1 MKTYTLLIFL
11 LFFNYSNSQ
20 NNIITYNFKIL
31 EDKQLLDNEIVGKM
45 YREDME
51 SAKYLNFR
59 LIFRDTIAKFENT
72 QIAELDGKETKGA
85 LMKSRCR
92 KEIIVY
98 KDSIYQN
105 NSEGAFEE
113 NQYLIV
119 KPIEK
124 KWNLTNESK
133 KIDNYI
139 CYKAT
144 TEYIVINSKGKFVH
158 PVIAWYCPEI
168 PNKFGPAGYGGLP
181 GMILELQ
188 EKNNVFGAIKI
199 ELKAPLEKIQI
210 PKKGIKISHQEYQNL
225 FIKLSK
231 SRF

>member
-1 MKTYTLLIFL
+1 MRTYTLLIFL
-11 LFFNYSNSQ
+11 LIFNYSNSQ

-31 EDKQLLDNEIVGKM
+31 EDKQLLENELIGKM
-45 YREDME
+45 YRENME
-51 SAKYLNFR
+51 GAKYLNFR
-59 LIFRDTIAKFENT
+59 LIFKDTIAKFENIQLT
-72 QIAELDGKETKGA
+72 ELDDNNSRGA
-85 LMKSRCR
+85 LNMSRCR
-92 KEIIVY
+92 KEIIIY
-98 KDSIYQN
+98 KDSVYQN
-105 NSEGAFEE
+105 NSEGAFKE

-133 KIDNYI
+133 KIDKYT
-139 CYKAT
+139 CFKAT
-144 TEYIVINSKGKFVH
+144 TEYIVTNTKGTFIH

-168 PNKFGPAGYGGLP
+168 PYQYGPAGYGGLP

-188 EKNNVFGAIKI
+188 ERNNVFGAIKI
-199 ELKAPLEKIQI
+199 ELKTSLENIQI
-210 PKKGIKISHQEYQNL
+210 PKKGTKISYQEYQNL

>member
-1 MKTYTLLIFL
+1 MKTHTLLIFL
-11 LFFNYSNSQ
+11 IIFNYSNSQ

-31 EDKQLLDNEIVGKM
+31 EDKQLLDNELIGKS

-51 SAKYLNFR
+51 GAKFLNFR
-59 LIFRDTIAKFENT
+59 LIFRDTIAKFENIQLT
-72 QIAELDGKETKGA
+72 ELDDTNTKGA
-85 LMKSRCR
+85 LSMSRCR

-113 NQYLIV
+113 NKYLIV

-124 KWNLTNESK
+124 NWVLANESK
-133 KIDNYI
+133 KIDNYT

-144 TEYIVINSKGKFVH
+144 SEYIVINSKGTFIH

-168 PNKFGPAGYGGLP
+168 PFQFGPAGYGGLP

-188 EKNNVFGAIKI
+188 ERNNVFGAVKI
-199 ELKAPLEKIQI
+199 ELKTPLENIQI
-210 PKKGIKISHQEYQNL
+210 PKKGIRISHQEYQNL

>member
-1 MKTYTLLIFL
+1 MKAYTILIFL
-11 LFFNYSNSQ
+11 LYYNYSNSQ
-20 NNIITYNFKIL
+20 NNTITYNFKIL
-31 EDKQLLDNEIVGKM
+31 EDKQLLNNEVIGKM

-51 SAKYLNFR
+51 GAKYLNFR

-72 QIAELDGKETKGA
+72 QLTELDGKNVKGA
-85 LMKSRCR
+85 LNMSRCR

-105 NSEGAFEE
+105 NAEGAFKE

-119 KPIEK
+119 EPIEK

-133 KIDNYI
+133 KIDKYT
-139 CYKAT
+139 CFKAT
-144 TEYIVINSKGKFVH
+144 TEYIVVNSKGTFIH

-168 PNKFGPAGYGGLP
+168 PYQYGPAGYGGLP

-188 EKNNVFGAIKI
+188 ERNNVFGAVKI
-199 ELKAPLEKIQI
+199 ELKTPSENIQI

-225 FIKLSK
+225 FLKLPRSG
-231 SRF
+231 F

>member
-1 MKTYTLLIFL
+1 MNKFIRCILLLATSFC
-11 LFFNYSNSQ
+11 YSQ

-31 EDKQLLDNEIVGKM
+31 EDKQLLENELIGKM

-59 LIFRDTIAKFENT
+59 LIFRDTIAKFENIQLT
-72 QIAELDGKETKGA
+72 ELDDNNSRGA
-85 LMKSRCR
+85 LNMSRCR

-105 NSEGAFEE
+105 NSEGAFKE

-133 KIDNYI
+133 KIDKYT
-139 CYKAT
+139 CFKAT
-144 TEYIVINSKGKFVH
+144 TEYIVINSKGTFIH

-168 PNKFGPAGYGGLP
+168 PYQYGPAGYGGLP

-188 EKNNVFGAIKI
+188 EKNNVFGAVKI
-199 ELKAPLEKIQI
+199 ELKTPLENIQI
-210 PKKGIKISHQEYQNL
+210 QKKGIKISHQEYQNL